1 MGVKLQFISN
11 NVKGL
16 QNSLKRIKIFEYLK
30 NSVGSNGFLF
40 LQETHS
46 SLADGKKWGEW
57 IKRTYIFS
65 LGKTNSCGVAIGYV
79 GNKVAVLDKKNDKNG
94 CILILDVMVDET
106 NFVLVNI
113 YNPNTETEQVKTLLD
128 LGKMLEII
136 KDFSDKH
143 IVLAGDFNFF
153 FDTSLDSYGGKPTLK
168 KKAIAKFIKLKE
180 KFDLCD
186 IWRIGNPKTK
196 RCTFR
201 QKHVSG
207 IIQRRLDYFY
217 ISNSMQVSVKNSNVL
232 ASLLTD
238 HTNYIFIL

>member
-196 RCTFR
+196 RYTFR

-207 IIQRRLDYFY
+207 IIQRWLDYFY